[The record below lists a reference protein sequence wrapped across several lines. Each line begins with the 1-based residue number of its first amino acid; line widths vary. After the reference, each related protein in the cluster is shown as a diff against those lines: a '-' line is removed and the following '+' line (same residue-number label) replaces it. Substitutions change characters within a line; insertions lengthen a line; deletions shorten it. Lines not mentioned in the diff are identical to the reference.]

1 MYKKIDKNS
10 RKPKR
15 KKPPEV
21 WKCWINQTIYGLGAN
36 MLRKS
41 SCFMPFVTPVFEE
54 VLVTRRL
61 RPETRNPLSGVF
73 VMAHSFFVSTM
84 TGNESYEC

>member
-1 MYKKIDKNS
+1 
-10 RKPKR
+10 
-15 KKPPEV
+15 
-21 WKCWINQTIYGLGAN
+21 